1 MVSHLL
7 WAMIALFVEKVKHN
21 RYQNAIY
28 SDNNLLTTNDNH
40 IIYYSKQI
48 VHRGVSMVRV
58 KVNQHA
64 FEVALSKKNL
74 SQRDLAELIGF
85 SRSHVS
91 FIINGKREPSAVM
104 RRLILEHLH
113 DYTFDDLFVIEEGG
127 NGDRS
132 KA

>member
-7 WAMIALFVEKVKHN
+7 QAIIAPFVENVKHN

-28 SDNNLLTTNDNH
+28 SDKYLLTAYNPS
-40 IIYYSKQI
+40 IIYYSKHI
-48 VHRGVSMVRV
+48 VHRGISMVRV
-58 KVNQHA
+58 KVNQRA

-104 RRLILEHLH
+104 RRLILEHLR
-113 DYTFDDLFVIEEGG
+113 DYTFDDLFIIEDGK
-127 NGDRS
+127 NGD
-132 KA
+132 